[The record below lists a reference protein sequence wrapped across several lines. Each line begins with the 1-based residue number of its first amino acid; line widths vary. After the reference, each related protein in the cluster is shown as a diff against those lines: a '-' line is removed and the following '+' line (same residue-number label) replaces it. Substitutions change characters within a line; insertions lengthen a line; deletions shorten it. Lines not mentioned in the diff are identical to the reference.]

1 MVIDSDLDL
10 LWLHPLGD
18 VGFMPYLHYLKIAE
32 WIVYHRMLEKNYFLQ
47 YITQCKGNFL
57 FKILCLIFGICCFK
71 FYCKTP
77 HTVILSDGTLKKWAL
92 SSFVF
97 QPV

>member
-47 YITQCKGNFL
+47 YITQCKANLTDLTFFSKYFAWFL
-57 FKILCLIFGICCFK
+57 AYVVSNQML
-71 FYCKTP
+71 
-77 HTVILSDGTLKKWAL
+77 H
-92 SSFVF
+92 
-97 QPV
+97 